1 MIIYEQ
7 NNPLQDN
14 FIVANDGVM
23 RSSDDGQY
31 IQFVLRNGWR
41 YEEKGNPGSLN
52 TDYIRLGF
60 KEYKREFD
68 ISNFGL
74 KQRTAD
80 SVNKN
85 SAPMY
90 SLRQLDVAIDSLN
103 KLNSK
108 LAQRVQNDVFAT
120 VAFVRDLDSNW
131 KNDSLKN
138 VKTFDS
144 LIPDSIKATINQK
157 VSIKLSSLR
166 LSAEAAAIQ
175 YKDEERNLRIHKIEW
190 HRKLSM
196 SLACLVLFLIGAP
209 LGSIIRKGGLGSPL
223 IFAIIFFIFFFFIS
237 TTGEKSSREGSMDP
251 SLGMWLSTIILT
263 PIGFF
268 LIYKAMHD
276 SQLFNKEFY
285 TRISRS
291 IRKTIRKDKV

>member
-1 MIIYEQ
+1 MIAFLFSNNVIPVANLKSRTLLKDIVYAKPSFDLKEGVFYDKISGFAIKIGKKEKNDSIIRNVIIYEQ
-7 NNPLQDN
+7 NNTLQDN

-23 RSSDDGQY
+23 RSTDNGQY

-41 YEEKGNPGSLN
+41 YEEKGSPGSPN

-74 KQRTAD
+74 QQRTAD

-85 SAPMY
+85 RAPMY
-90 SLRQLDVAIDSLN
+90 SMRQLDLAIDSLN

-131 KNDSLKN
+131 KNDSSKN

-157 VSIKLSSLR
+157 VSS
-166 LSAEAAAIQ
+166 
-175 YKDEERNLRIHKIEW
+175 N
-190 HRKLSM
+190 
-196 SLACLVLFLIGAP
+196 
-209 LGSIIRKGGLGSPL
+209 
-223 IFAIIFFIFFFFIS
+223 
-237 TTGEKSSREGSMDP
+237 
-251 SLGMWLSTIILT
+251 
-263 PIGFF
+263 
-268 LIYKAMHD
+268 
-276 SQLFNKEFY
+276 
-285 TRISRS
+285 
-291 IRKTIRKDKV
+291 